1 MSENK
6 LTFRILVIGAMILL
20 WSMLPVAA
28 SAQTWQFRI
37 GGGLASQFKDSRPVG
52 AFKLGVGYE
61 HEFDQH
67 WTLTPSVYFYAKGR
81 KLPDESVA
89 IRDAEGNPLLDDN
102 GNPVCGVKGTTITAN
117 YVEAAF
123 PFSYYVRTAERR
135 YLIFS
140 AGPYVAVGVAGKHTV
155 KGDAE
160 REGAEKLYVE
170 QKTFDVDGIRRFD
183 AGLQASV
190 AYQFTDNL
198 VLGVEADFG
207 LTPFSRD
214 GGRNVSGL
222 LTLSY
227 RFDMRSR

>member
-1 MSENK
+1 MNNNK
-6 LTFRILVIGAMILL
+6 HSFRTILL
-20 WSMLPVAA
+20 SATVLLWLMLPFAA

-37 GGGLASQFKDSRPVG
+37 GGGLASHFKDSHPVG
-52 AFKLGVGYE
+52 AFKFGVGYE

-89 IRDAEGNPLLDDN
+89 IRDAEGNHITDDA
-102 GNPVCGVKGTTITAN
+102 GNPIYGVKGTTITAN

-135 YLIFS
+135 YFIFS
-140 AGPYVAVGVAGKHTV
+140 LGPYVALGVAGKHTV

-170 QKTFDVDGIRRFD
+170 QKTFDVDGIHRFD
-183 AGLQASV
+183 AGVQAAV

-207 LTPFSRD
+207 LLPFSGD

>member
-1 MSENK
+1 MHNVK
-6 LTFRILVIGAMILL
+6 HTFRFSLL
-20 WSMLPVAA
+20 GVAVMLWLMLPFAA

-37 GGGLASQFKDSRPVG
+37 GGGLASHFKDSRPVG

-67 WTLTPSVYFYAKGR
+67 WTLTPSIYFYAKGR
-81 KLPDESVA
+81 KLHDVSVP
-89 IRDAEGNPLLDDN
+89 IRDAEGNQVVDDAS
-102 GNPVCGVKGTTITAN
+102 NPVYGVKGTTITAN

-183 AGLQASV
+183 VGLQAAV

-207 LTPFSRD
+207 LTPFIRD

-222 LTLSY
+222 VTLSY

>member
-6 LTFRILVIGAMILL
+6 LTSRTIVIGAMILL

-37 GGGLASQFKDSRPVG
+37 GGGLASQFKYSRPVG

-67 WTLTPSVYFYAKGR
+67 WTLTPSLYFYAKGR
-81 KLPDESVA
+81 KLPDESVV
-89 IRDAEGNPLLDDN
+89 IRDADGNHVLDDN
-102 GNPVCGVKGTTITAN
+102 GNPVYGVKGTTITAN

-140 AGPYVAVGVAGKHTV
+140 AGPYVSVGVAGKHTV

-170 QKTFDVDGIRRFD
+170 QKTFSVDGIRRFD

-198 VLGVEADFG
+198 VLGIEADFG
-207 LTPFSRD
+207 LAPFTRD

-227 RFDMRSR
+227 RFDMRTR